1 MNRSHRPRA
10 AGFLAPALIA
20 LSLVVLA
27 AGPAAAAPSLAQR
40 AGSEVQWTA
49 LPATAN
55 EVIVDVNSGELSIFD
70 AAGIVP
76 GFGCHSIA
84 SSQVNCGP
92 VGTTSRL
99 RMSAA
104 DGNDTVGLGFFVSLP
119 VAAVIDGGTGQDRI
133 RGGSRGDQLSDPDGW
148 PVPQAQNT
156 FTGGAGND
164 TVLSRN
170 RGYDRIDCGDGFDT
184 VIADSA
190 ARDVVVNCENVIRL

>member
-1 MNRSHRPRA
+1 MT
-10 AGFLAPALIA
+10 A

-55 EVIVDVNSGELSIFD
+55 EVIVDVNSGEISLFD
-70 AAGIVP
+70 AAGVVP
-76 GFGCHSIA
+76 GSGCHSIA
-84 SSQVNCGP
+84 TSQVNCGP

-99 RMSAA
+99 RMAA
-104 DGNDTVGLGFFVSLP
+104 GDGNDTVGLGFFVPLP
-119 VAAVIDGGTGQDRI
+119 VAAVIDGGTGQDRL

-148 PVPQAQNT
+148 PVPQAQNS
-156 FTGGAGND
+156 FVGGGGND
-164 TVLSRN
+164 TIISRN

-184 VIADSA
+184 VIADPA